1 MSRQV
6 EQLSPMKQRRSQ
18 PSRRLLAAAAAE
30 RDGIERQRKK
40 LLAYRQ
46 TLHAQ
51 IEELDA
57 QLAELA
63 QRVLLIERLSGV
75 NAHSEVHATSSAQP
89 PADEDRK
96 VLRGPAIR
104 QTAVK
109 LLLDDPRHPQSLHYR
124 DWFALLD
131 QGGYAVA
138 GKDPLAVFLTQLSR
152 SPVVRRGTQSGVYE
166 LNLDA
171 VARLR
176 HQLNERQRQLQT
188 LTSASASATDLS
200 GIRSQRTAL
209 TQEIDKLE
217 KALEEA
223 ELNLAGDPS
232 NLAAAS

>member
-1 MSRQV
+1 MGRQV
-6 EQLSPMKQRRSQ
+6 EQPSPMKRRPSQ

-30 RDGIERQRKK
+30 RDGIERQRKE
-40 LLAYRQ
+40 LLARRQ
-46 TLHAQ
+46 TLHAL
-51 IEELDA
+51 IDELDA
-57 QLAELA
+57 QLAELTERA
-63 QRVLLIERLSGV
+63 LLIERLSG
-75 NAHSEVHATSSAQP
+75 ASAGSEAHATPAAQR
-89 PADEDRK
+89 PAGEDRM
-96 VLRGPAIR
+96 VLSGPAIR

-109 LLLDDPRHPQSLHYR
+109 ILLDDPRHPQALHYR
-124 DWFALLD
+124 DWFALLE

-171 VARLR
+171 VGRLR

>member
-6 EQLSPMKQRRSQ
+6 EQLSPMKRRPSQ

-30 RDGIERQRKK
+30 RDGIERQRKQ

-63 QRVLLIERLSGV
+63 ERDLLIERLSGV
-75 NAHSEVHATSSAQP
+75 NAHSEAHATPSAQP
-89 PADEDRK
+89 PADEDRM

-109 LLLDDPRHPQSLHYR
+109 LLLDDPRHPQALHYR

-171 VARLR
+171 VGRLR
-176 HQLNERQRQLQT
+176 HQLNERQRELRT
-188 LTSASASATDLS
+188 LTSAAASATDL
-200 GIRSQRTAL
+200 GGVRSQRTAL

-223 ELNLAGDPS
+223 EGTLAGGPS
-232 NLAAAS
+232 SLAAAS